1 MTLRELLKVATLAVY
16 ESTLI
21 IYNEETIKHRELI
34 ARDNYNKYLDYI
46 VDDVHLTVVPDVSY
60 LRCCTITPKM
70 IICIYKGE

>member
-16 ESTLI
+16 ESTLR
-21 IYNEETIKHRELI
+21 IYNEEIIEHSKLI
-34 ARDNYNKYLDYI
+34 TRDNYKEYLDYI